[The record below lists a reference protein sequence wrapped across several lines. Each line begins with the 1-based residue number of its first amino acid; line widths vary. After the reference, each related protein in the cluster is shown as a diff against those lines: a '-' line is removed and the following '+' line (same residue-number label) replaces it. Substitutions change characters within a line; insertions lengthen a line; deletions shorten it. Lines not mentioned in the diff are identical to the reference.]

1 MGADGVSDFYFWD
14 ASLERVGGIGKVGF
28 VPFAVRSI
36 FVGEMCVV
44 EKFKSLP
51 GMLLEAYA
59 CLDRPLG
66 FHILI
71 EQPVLN
77 LGKHLMSFCV
87 GDAFG
92 ECEFE
97 LRVGKE
103 PIWEPVLRFW
113 VGKAGK
119 AAKVPPGG

>member
-44 EKFKSLP
+44 EKFRCLP
-51 GMLLEAYA
+51 GMLLEADA
-59 CLDRPLG
+59 RLDGPLRL
-66 FHILI
+66 HILI
-71 EQPVLN
+71 EQPVLD
-77 LGKHLMSFCV
+77 LGEYLMRFGV
-87 GDAFG
+87 DNAFG
-92 ECEFE
+92 KSELE

-103 PIWEPVLRFW
+103 PIGETVLRFW

-119 AAKVPPGG
+119 SAKVPPVG

>member
-1 MGADGVSDFYFWD
+1 MRGV
-14 ASLERVGGIGKVGF
+14 
-28 VPFAVRSI
+28 

-59 CLDRPLG
+59 RLDGPLG

-77 LGKHLMSFCV
+77 LGEHFMRFLI
-87 GDAFG
+87 DNAFG
-92 ECEFE
+92 KRKFE
-97 LRVGKE
+97 LRVGEK
-103 PIWEPVLRFW
+103 PIGEAVLRFW

-119 AAKVPPGG
+119 AAKVPPVG